1 MRIGQLAARAGVSID
16 TVRYYE
22 RAGLVPPPS
31 RTAAGYRIYPLDT
44 VGRLRFIRRAK
55 DLGFSLEEIRDL
67 LILSD
72 RRDSGVAAVRRIA
85 SHRLADV
92 EARLDELTALR
103 DGLKHLVD
111 ACPGHGD
118 PDACP
123 ILNSLMRPDDE
134 H

>member
-1 MRIGQLAARAGVSID
+1 MRIGALATQAGVSID

-22 RAGLVPPPS
+22 RAGLLSPPS
-31 RTAAGYRIYPLDT
+31 RTAAGYRIYPADT

-67 LILSD
+67 LTLSD

-92 EARLDELTALR
+92 EARLGELTALR
-103 DGLKHLVD
+103 DGLKQLVD

-118 PDACP
+118 PSACP
-123 ILNSLMRPDDE
+123 ILNAFMSPENER
-134 H
+134 